1 MFIYL
6 LHFSRTP
13 GSHNR
18 RSPFSLLEDLKTLAR
33 SYGFLRLKMFFFS
46 RFRMTQIWM
55 SDLKLPNI
63 WETVLSKHGALEVLL
78 YYFLGFG

>member
-6 LHFSRTP
+6 LHFFRTP
-13 GSHNR
+13 GNHNR

-33 SYGFLRLKMFFFS
+33 SYGFLRLKMFFS

-55 SDLKLPNI
+55 CDLKLPNT

-78 YYFLGFG
+78 YYFLGLG

>member
-33 SYGFLRLKMFFFS
+33 SYGFLRLKMFFFHVS
-46 RFRMTQIWM
+46 
-55 SDLKLPNI
+55 
-63 WETVLSKHGALEVLL
+63 E
-78 YYFLGFG
+78 